1 MSAQPNHPQTGR
13 RRSMLAASL
22 ACLVAALW
30 LTAGA
35 PAQDLQSQLDSKQQ
49 QLQAAKD
56 KEGVLTTDIQEFTD
70 QIDQL
75 TGEVATLRNREALV
89 QERLS
94 RVQARLVRER
104 QYLNV
109 LREKLVRDR
118 RVLKSRLVDIYKSDE
133 PDELTVILES
143 DGFDDLLERYQY
155 LTSIEEQDASVV
167 DRVHSLRDQTREL
180 VEGIRGD
187 RDEIEARRAEL
198 ERTRVQLE
206 DRQGELDA
214 ARAGK
219 RDALSNVAAEQD
231 ELEGDI
237 SGIQGQIQAQIQA
250 AQEAAAAESATPTLP
265 AGPVPGESSSG
276 YIWPV
281 DGPITSPFCEQRA
294 WESCH
299 PGIDI
304 GVPAGTPIRATASG
318 TVILLQSEA
327 SSGGYGNY
335 TCIDHGGGISSCYAH
350 QSSFAT
356 SQGASVKQGQVIG
369 YVGCTGLCFG
379 DHLHFEIRVNGSPV
393 DPLGYL

>member
-1 MSAQPNHPQTGR
+1 
-13 RRSMLAASL
+13 MLAAAL
-22 ACLVAALW
+22 VCLVAALW

-89 QERLS
+89 QERLN

-206 DRQGELDA
+206 ARQGELDA

-219 RDALSNVAAEQD
+219 RDALSNVEAEQD

-237 SGIQGQIQAQIQA
+237 SDIQGQIQAQIQA